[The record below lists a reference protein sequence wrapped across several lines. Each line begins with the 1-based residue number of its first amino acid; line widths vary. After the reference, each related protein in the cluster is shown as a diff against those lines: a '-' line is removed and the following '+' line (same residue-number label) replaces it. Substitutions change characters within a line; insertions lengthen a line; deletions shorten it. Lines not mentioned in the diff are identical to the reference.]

1 MLQRLLYLFILS
13 SLLSGCGTSIPTPL
27 DAFKPLT
34 EKDEIKISRQF
45 RRDAK
50 RMFKLVN
57 QPEVQQYVDQ
67 VGRNILS
74 VMGPQPFEYK
84 FYVVE
89 DPQLNAFA
97 VPGGSIYINTGIIE
111 NAKSTD
117 ELASVIGH
125 EIIHVKGRHIA
136 RMSGPDLASMIGMLG
151 MLLGAAGGNA
161 GAAGMVG
168 QAIATQS
175 RISFTRRIEQ
185 EADTL
190 GVKYM
195 AEAGYDPRGALG
207 FFKTIAM
214 ERVLNPVNVPPYLL
228 THPLT
233 DERIASVNIVIRALD
248 LRGISPRRP
257 DPLKRVQAILRLEQ
271 QQANP
276 GNDWVRKL
284 FVPHFQERGEV
295 AHLRGLEYFYQGA
308 WAQALESYEQARAI
322 SPDSPGL
329 DRDLGRLY
337 TQIGEYGLAHQAFE
351 RSFSREPNMPVTY
364 LYLAELFERESQ
376 FREAAFAYRRALQLS
391 PLWPEPARRL
401 GEVYNKMDRLGDAY
415 YYLGRSHQL
424 ADEDEKAIDDLERAV
439 QIFGPYSPRG
449 QVIYDELEAIK
460 ARI

>member
-1 MLQRLLYLFILS
+1 MLS
-13 SLLSGCGTSIPTPL
+13 SFLNGCGTSIPTPL
-27 DAFKPLT
+27 DAFRPLT
-34 EKDEIKISRQF
+34 EEDEIKITRQF

-50 RMFKLVN
+50 RKLKLVN

-89 DPQLNAFA
+89 DPELNAFA
-97 VPGGSIYINTGIIE
+97 VPGGSIYIHTGIIE
-111 NAKSTD
+111 KAKSTD
-117 ELASVIGH
+117 ELAAVIGH
-125 EIIHVKGRHIA
+125 EIIHVKGRHLA
-136 RMSGPDLASMIGMLG
+136 RMSGPDLGSMIGMLG
-151 MLLGAAGGNA
+151 MLLGAAGGHA
-161 GAAGMVG
+161 GAAGIVG
-168 QAIATQS
+168 QAIATQ
-175 RISFTRRIEQ
+175 RQLSFTRSMEQ

-195 AEAGYDPRGALG
+195 AEAGYDPSGALG
-207 FFKTIAM
+207 FFRTITM

-233 DERIASVNIVIRALD
+233 DERIASVNILIRSLD

-257 DPLKRVQAILRLEQ
+257 DPIKRVQAILRLERQ
-271 QQANP
+271 KANP
-276 GNDWVRKL
+276 RNDLVRKL
-284 FVPHFQERGEV
+284 FVPHLPERGEV
-295 AHLRGLEYFYQGA
+295 AHLRGLEYSYQA
-308 WAQALESYEQARAI
+308 DWAQALESYEQARAM

-337 TQIGEYGLAHQAFE
+337 TQIGDYGLAHQAFE
-351 RSFSREPNMPVTY
+351 RSLSREPKMPVTY
-364 LYLAELFERESQ
+364 LYLAQLYEREAQ
-376 FREAAFAYRRALQLS
+376 FREAALAYRKALQLS

-401 GEVYNKMDRLGDAY
+401 GEVYSKMERLGDAY

-424 ADEDEKAIDDLERAV
+424 ADEDEKAIADLERAV
-439 QIFGPYSPRG
+439 EIFGPYSPRG